1 MFVEVFKHDS
11 QRWGGSCLRF
21 VLSAFNQMILNSETS
36 LLSAITT
43 VWMFVK
49 DEYTGNSNVFLHTL
63 LRVYIAN
70 QHASLNLQ
78 SGAMTMATTTELAR
92 SGTVMLRTVTW
103 WAAPVWETGK
113 ESLNVNPVSVIFFT
127 VVSKQLWIFNCSC
140 KSISWLTSIVC
151 CRWIHLLWWGE
162 VVPGGQPVA
171 EGVSR
176 SHLHLYLPRGTTGN
190 TRSYVL
196 VSTLYMYIFPCLKPR
211 CLSRAG
217 AVRTVVVLE
226 LKLTRTLFSLQCAL
240 MLSTATERTPYA
252 N

>member
-1 MFVEVFKHDS
+1 MNVCEGWIHWKLK
-11 QRWGGSCLRF
+11 CL
-21 VLSAFNQMILNSETS
+21 SPHTSES
-36 LLSAITT
+36 L
-43 VWMFVK
+43 
-49 DEYTGNSNVFLHTL
+49 Y
-63 LRVYIAN
+63 AN

-78 SGAMTMATTTELAR
+78 SGAMTMVTTTELVR
-92 SGTVMLRTVTW
+92 SGTAMLRTVTW
-103 WAAPVWETGK
+103 WAAPVWATGK
-113 ESLNVNPVSVIFFT
+113 ESLNVNPVSVVFLT

-140 KSISWLTSIVC
+140 KSVSWLTIIVC

-190 TRSYVL
+190 TRSCVL
-196 VSTLYMYIFPCLKPR
+196 VPTLFIFPCLKPR

-217 AVRTVVVLE
+217 AVRTVVILV
-226 LKLTRTLFSLQCAL
+226 LKLMRTSFSLQCAL